1 MAVAENDGG
10 SIPAVREE
18 RAETA
23 RGGRPAFA
31 ATAAACRVS
40 GVDRMVS
47 APRPE
52 GTVGAREVGAPA
64 HSAAEA
70 PENVAVREFP
80 LLGNNTSCFQ
90 TPPTLPVPADPYTLD
105 VSIMLKQSMEPA
117 KLWYPG
123 GLICDR
129 VFYVHR
135 TPDTLIYAVVGS
147 QLPPPKLAVELPAVG
162 RHQLPV
168 PSEPH
173 AHRPSRH
180 KAVSSCRVSGCLS
193 LDEQRFALQCA
204 ADQKRSN
211 RSSKWGKATR
221 AQCPRTEMRRRPRPD
236 YSNVVYRV
244 TETRAEPSEQ
254 MWEITSGSKRA
265 VLDHCF

>member
-1 MAVAENDGG
+1 MAVAENYGG

-90 TPPTLPVPADPYTLD
+90 TPRTFVARACRSVHVGRIHSAQTIDGARQAMVPWWAHMRPRLLRTPYTRHADLRGGW
-105 VSIMLKQSMEPA
+105 QPA
-117 KLWYPG
+117 A
-123 GLICDR
+123 
-129 VFYVHR
+129 
-135 TPDTLIYAVVGS
+135 TS
-147 QLPPPKLAVELPAVG
+147 QT
-162 RHQLPV
+162 
-168 PSEPH
+168 
-173 AHRPSRH
+173 
-180 KAVSSCRVSGCLS
+180 GC
-193 LDEQRFALQCA
+193 
-204 ADQKRSN
+204 
-211 RSSKWGKATR
+211 
-221 AQCPRTEMRRRPRPD
+221 
-236 YSNVVYRV
+236 
-244 TETRAEPSEQ
+244 
-254 MWEITSGSKRA
+254 
-265 VLDHCF
+265 